1 VTGWWFSLDTPVS
14 STNKTDHHD
23 ITEISLKVELSTIP
37 HTSRG
42 LIRHDRVTK
51 FYAFILDNTPLQL
64 RKEGLLWY
72 SNFY

>member
-1 VTGWWFSLDTPVS
+1 
-14 STNKTDHHD
+14 
-23 ITEISLKVELSTIP
+23 VELSTIP

-64 RKEGLLWY
+64 RKEEISLKYLR
-72 SNFY
+72 NKKKEKKFF